1 MSPGDNGERSHPLG
15 EEQMKRLVFVLAMGL
30 AALPAHA
37 TNGLRMTA
45 FSPVNASMGGAGVAF
60 GLDSSALVLNP
71 ATMADLDARAD
82 FGAAYF
88 PTQVKFSATN
98 NFIGSPVPQV
108 DALGRVIVNQPN
120 VTFTSDFPAVPIPN
134 IGLVIPVSKDLRLGL
149 GMAAVAGV
157 GADYA
162 ANLFSSPVQT
172 TYFNFRFPIGVSWS
186 LLDGMLA
193 LGATANGSWALLG
206 YSLGTSVGLPP
217 HPVATSFGAGF
228 TLGAKV
234 KPLPFLAIGA
244 AFESP
249 TWFQPFK
256 FNIGCAN
263 PLGAVPPSAACPLGG
278 VPGGREELQFNLPW
292 SATLGAE
299 VELLDGFLLLL
310 GDVQYI
316 AWSTTLGTNQPR
328 FVNNS
333 ATLTSQYFPFS
344 TNWSDQVVYK
354 IGAQVKAAD
363 WLKLR
368 AGFNHGK
375 APLDPN
381 QALENI
387 AFPALVES
395 HIAFGAGVQVS
406 RSVTLNLAS
415 VIGFK
420 KEISGTG
427 NLPASLAAL
436 GAPPGGTLSYTA
448 SSAGYTVEAGLSVT
462 Y

>member
-1 MSPGDNGERSHPLG
+1 MR
-15 EEQMKRLVFVLAMGL
+15 KLVLVLAVSL
-30 AALPAHA
+30 TALPAHA

-60 GLDSSALVLNP
+60 GLDASALVLNP

-88 PTQVKFSATN
+88 PTQVKYSASTN
-98 NFIGSPVPQV
+98 YAGIPGLEPLG
-108 DALGRVIVNQPN
+108 ALIVNQPN
-120 VTFTSDFPAVPIPN
+120 ATLTSDFPPVPIPN
-134 IGLVIPVSKDLRLGL
+134 IGLVIPVSKDLRLGV
-149 GMAAVAGV
+149 GMAAIAGV

-162 ANLFSSPVQT
+162 ANLFSSTVQT
-172 TYFNFRFPIGVSWS
+172 TYFNFRFPIGVSWN

-193 LGATANGSWALLG
+193 LGATANGSWALMG
-206 YSLGTSVGLPP
+206 YSLGASFGLPP

-228 TLGAKV
+228 TLGARV
-234 KPLPFLAIGA
+234 KPLPFLAVGA
-244 AFESP
+244 AYESP

-263 PLGAVPPSAACPLGG
+263 PGGTIPPGTFPQCGPLGL
-278 VPGGREELQFNLPW
+278 PGGREELEFNMPW
-292 SATLGAE
+292 NAALGVE
-299 VELLDGFLLLL
+299 VELLDSLLLL

-316 AWSTTLGTNQPR
+316 AWSTTLGKNQPA
-328 FVNNS
+328 FVNRS
-333 ATLTSQYFPFS
+333 ATLTSQAFPFS

-354 IGAQVKAAD
+354 FGAQVKATD

-368 AGFNHGK
+368 AGFNYGK

-381 QALENI
+381 RALENI

-395 HIAFGAGVQVS
+395 HIALGAGVQVS
-406 RSVTLNLAS
+406 KSVTLNLAS
-415 VIGFK
+415 VIGLK

-427 NLPASLAAL
+427 TLPDLSGLA
-436 GAPPGGTLSYTA
+436 GQPPGSLPPATLSYTA
-448 SSAGYTVEAGLSVT
+448 SSAGYTVEAGLSVA

>member
-1 MSPGDNGERSHPLG
+1 
-15 EEQMKRLVFVLAMGL
+15 MKRLVLALALGF

-88 PTQVKFSATN
+88 PTQVKYSATN
-98 NFIGSPVPQV
+98 SFIGSPVPQV

-134 IGLVIPVSKDLRLGL
+134 IGLVIPISKDLRFGV
-149 GMAAVAGV
+149 GMAAIAGV

-162 ANLFSSPVQT
+162 ANLFSSTIQT
-172 TYFNFRFPIGVSWS
+172 TYFNFRFPIGASWS

-193 LGATANGSWALLG
+193 VGAAANGSWALLG
-206 YSLGTSVGLPP
+206 YSLGASAGLPP
-217 HPVATSFGAGF
+217 HPVASSFGAGF
-228 TLGAKV
+228 TLGARV
-234 KPLPFLAIGA
+234 KPLPFLAVGA
-244 AFESP
+244 AFETP

-256 FNIGCAN
+256 FNIGPSN
-263 PLGAVPPSAACPLGG
+263 PLNRLPAPLA
-278 VPGGREELQFNLPW
+278 GGREELQFNLPW
-292 SATLGAE
+292 TASLGAE
-299 VELLDGFLLLL
+299 VELLDGVLLVL

-387 AFPALVES
+387 AFPALVEN

-406 RSVTLNLAS
+406 KSMTLNLAS

-427 NLPASLAAL
+427 NLPASLTAL

-448 SSAGYTVEAGLSVT
+448 SSAGYTVEAGLSVA

>member
-1 MSPGDNGERSHPLG
+1 
-15 EEQMKRLVFVLAMGL
+15 MKRLVLVLAMGL
-30 AALPAHA
+30 TALPALA

-88 PTQVKFSATN
+88 PTQVKFSASTN
-98 NFIGSPVPQV
+98 YASIP
-108 DALGRVIVNQPN
+108 ALAPLGALIVNQPN
-120 VTFTSDFPAVPIPN
+120 TTLTSDFPPVPIPN
-134 IGLVIPVSKDLRLGL
+134 IGLVIPVSKDLRLGV
-149 GMAAVAGV
+149 GMAAIAGV

-162 ANLFSSPVQT
+162 ANLFSSTVQT
-172 TYFNFRFPIGVSWS
+172 TYFNFRFPVGVSWN

-193 LGATANGSWALLG
+193 LGAAANGSWALMG
-206 YSLGTSVGLPP
+206 YSLGTSLGLPS

-228 TLGAKV
+228 TLGARV
-234 KPLPFLAIGA
+234 RPLPFLAVGA

-263 PLGAVPPSAACPLGG
+263 PGGGIPPSAACPTGG
-278 VPGGREELQFNLPW
+278 LAGGREELQFNLPW
-292 SATLGAE
+292 TASLGAE
-299 VELLDGFLLLL
+299 VELLDGMLLLL

-316 AWSTTLGTNQPR
+316 AWSTTLGTDQPR
-328 FVNNS
+328 FVNGS
-333 ATLTSQYFPFS
+333 ATFTSAAFPFS

-368 AGFNHGK
+368 VGFNHGK

-381 QALENI
+381 RALENI
-387 AFPALVES
+387 AFPALVET

-415 VIGFK
+415 VIGLK

-427 NLPASLAAL
+427 TLPDLSGLA
-436 GAPPGGTLSYTA
+436 GQPPGSLPPATLSYTA